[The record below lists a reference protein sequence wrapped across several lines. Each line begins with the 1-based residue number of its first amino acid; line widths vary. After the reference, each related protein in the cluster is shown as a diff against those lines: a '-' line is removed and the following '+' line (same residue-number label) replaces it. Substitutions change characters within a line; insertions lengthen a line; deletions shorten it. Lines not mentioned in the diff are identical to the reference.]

1 MDALDAVL
9 LDLIDTLLSENVA
22 DVADALE
29 TDVAGVPGV
38 ARADGEWWCRIRVA
52 GGALAFRC
60 RDGGPLQPWR
70 LSRAPVWLVGDVQR
84 ELAPA
89 EVLDLLVGR
98 DDLPGY
104 DVVTADLRTAVE
116 HAEVTSAG
124 WSALA
129 ERTPRPGEL
138 LTGERLAATRN
149 RPFHPTARA
158 VSGWSAAELSE
169 YGPMREPPLALRWVA
184 VRRERLRHGEDATS
198 DRIAEVILT
207 PSEQDRLAAELPASG
222 VDPDEYQPVPVH
234 PWQLDRVLRAEWARE
249 ISARDIVPLGC
260 HLGRCHPTA
269 SLRTLVTSPDAA
281 LHVKLPLGGST
292 SSVATLGAA
301 RLLPPRYLD
310 NGDKAQRTLRWLLG
324 TDPTL
329 AERVALCDERTWCG
343 WHASTADEFADRPG
357 ELAAQVRRYPQ
368 DLLTNATIAL
378 PMAALAANEWHQL
391 APALD
396 VDDPVAFFRDIA
408 TAFCAMTFT
417 FLGHGVLPELHG
429 QNVVAVFPH
438 VDAST
443 AARPTFVLRDHDTV
457 RLCPRWLALAGTPDP
472 GYRIKPGAPQSLCL
486 DEPAALIGYAQTL
499 GLHVNLYGIAD
510 ALARH
515 YDLDER
521 AFWLSLA
528 DAVNIGIDAATVR
541 DEVRDTLRTV
551 LLDAPEWPS
560 RQVLGPLLRAGR
572 GNGVS
577 MPAATGRMP
586 NPLLPTGV
594 RR

>member
-1 MDALDAVL
+1 MDALDVVL
-9 LDLIDTLLSENVA
+9 RDLIDTLLGENVA
-22 DVADALE
+22 GTADALE
-29 TDVAGVPGV
+29 TDVAGVPDV
-38 ARADGEWWCRIRVA
+38 ACAEGEWWCRIPVT

-70 LSRAPVWLVGDVQR
+70 LSRAPVWLVGDAQR

-89 EVLDLLVGR
+89 EVLDLLVAR

-104 DVVTADLRTAVE
+104 DVVAADLCTAVE

-124 WSALA
+124 WAALP
-129 ERTPRPGEL
+129 EGTPRPGEL

-169 YGPMREPPLALRWVA
+169 YGPMRQPPLALRWVA
-184 VRRERLRHGEDATS
+184 VRREQLRHGEGATS
-198 DRIAEVILT
+198 DRIAEVLLT
-207 PSEQDRLAAELPASG
+207 RSEQGQLADELGASG

-234 PWQLDRVLRAEWARE
+234 PWQFDRVLRTEWAHE
-249 ISARDIVPLGC
+249 IAARDVVPLDC
-260 HLGRCHPTA
+260 LLGWCHPTA
-269 SLRTLVTSPDAA
+269 SLRTLATSPDAA

-310 NGDKAQRTLRWLLG
+310 NGDKAHRTLRWLLD

-329 AERVALCDERTWCG
+329 AERVALCDERAWCG
-343 WHASTADEFADRPG
+343 WHASTAGEFADRPG

-368 DLLTNATIAL
+368 DVFANDAIAL
-378 PMAALAANEWHQL
+378 PMAALAAHEWRHL

-396 VDDPVAFFRDIA
+396 VDDPAAFFRDIA
-408 TAFCAMTFT
+408 TAFCAMMFT

-429 QNVVAVFPH
+429 QNVVAVFPRGH
-438 VDAST
+438 VST
-443 AARPTFVLRDHDTV
+443 AARPSFVLRDHDTV
-457 RLCPRWLALAGTPDP
+457 RLCPRWMAVAGTPDP

-486 DEPAALIGYAQTL
+486 DEPEALIGYAQTL

-521 AFWLSLA
+521 AFWLSLT
-528 DAVNIGIDAATVR
+528 DAVNTGIDAATVR

-586 NPLLPTGV
+586 NPLLPTAV